1 MPHPKKCAAVVVGI
15 DDYSFAPLSS
25 CVNDAL
31 AIRDALVAYGMVDAS
46 RVDLFTDPVRPD
58 SRRPTRDALARTLF
72 DLCDSG
78 DDIERLYFYYAGH
91 GLLRHLDGAQTRTSS
106 VIIPSDVTDLRTD
119 GAKLID
125 LSDLAGK
132 FSRRGPQEQV
142 FIVDACRDMDYER
155 EPDVGPLGWGLP
167 PEGQQRKQAVIHSVP
182 PMGKAEGRQGGL
194 GVFTGYLLEAL
205 RGSGTAKDYD
215 DNTEGYVVRVRSALD
230 YARDQIERAMKNV
243 ATWQLYYNIPR
254 VGGEDYDDM
263 EPLRALQPA
272 EVPDVPFTIHVEPE
286 DAASTTRVEVWHRG
300 IPLPAQSMPPRN
312 NHQPV
317 SLRPDRYRLKA
328 KSASGIPQPEQVLI
342 DIREVDAITVRILDV
357 AGNPPAGGP
366 PPHDG
371 SQPDSPVPLS
381 AITWSRQSRQA
392 VGFGAAPDSDGG
404 GALSVPSGDSG
415 RLIAAALE
423 QVTRVEIESLQP
435 PSTRLTGW
443 GKVEAE
449 LPAGAY
455 EVRFRLGTDV
465 FSKVQVYLD
474 AGEELNVSP
483 MADLSPLVAEVV
495 GTSEAGS
502 ILVSETIGN
511 IQAALT
517 PTLLTLVGLKS
528 FDPGNTTLHRFQ
540 GVVPLHDARDYHDRP
555 IVVVLAYDG
564 SGWKQEPRTLLR
576 SARIRVARHAGGER
590 PIMVP
595 LTELLAETLA
605 SQQSP
610 TEGRGA
616 TEGRGFQRIGVAILE
631 APADSFRVDLQSE
644 EFGTASIATASVDG
658 RVTVV
663 TLNLHPDGRLDVTQ
677 SMLRLPGVDYPN
689 EYVSDASPGRIV
701 RDLMLGQQL
710 YRSNELLTAP
720 RVRGRNDLL
729 TELLYAK
736 WTDPMVTTM
745 ALLAEHR
752 RRQESPSGRVGG
764 NEEGRL
770 QDWEVAEAL
779 RNLVHFFSSVPD
791 VRVVDALFNDPR
803 PAARGEAGPA
813 TEASYRSLL
822 GIIRLVADAELPV
835 LQDAARALRSIV
847 NDLGLSHPLL
857 EETVRRA
864 RPGDVWTVRA
874 SPEDASDLARLEY
887 AVSTAAQP
895 LEATA
900 G

>member
-1 MPHPKKCAAVVVGI
+1 MPDPKKCAAVIVGI
-15 DDYSFAPLSS
+15 DDYTFAPLTS

-31 AIRDALVAYGMVDAS
+31 AIRDALIGYGMVDAS
-46 RVDLFTDPVRPD
+46 RVELFTHPVQSD
-58 SRRPTRDALARTLF
+58 SREPTRESLAKTLF
-72 DLCDSG
+72 DLCETG
-78 DDIERLYFYYAGH
+78 DDIERLYVYYAGH

-155 EPDVGPLGWGLP
+155 EPDVGPLGWGLS

-182 PMGKAEGRQGGL
+182 PMGKADGRAGGN

-205 RGSGTAKDYD
+205 RGTGTAKDYD
-215 DNTEGYVVRVRSALD
+215 DNRDGYVVRVRSALD
-230 YARDQIERAMKNV
+230 YARDRVEHALKNV
-243 ATWQLYYNIPR
+243 AKWQLYYNIPR

-263 EPLRALQPA
+263 EPLRDLRAD

-286 DAASTTRVEVWHRG
+286 EAAATTRVELWHRG
-300 IPLPAQSMPPRN
+300 FALGTQSMPPRG
-312 NHQPV
+312 NHQAV
-317 SLRPDRYRLKA
+317 SLRPDRYKLKA
-328 KSASGIPQPEQVLI
+328 QSRAGIPQPEQVLI

-357 AGNPPAGGP
+357 VGNPPPAEP
-366 PPHDG
+366 PPRDG
-371 SQPDSPVPLS
+371 SLPDAPLPLS
-381 AITWSRQSRQA
+381 AITRSRQSRDLPGDATTPGFDDGNVQA
-392 VGFGAAPDSDGG
+392 VPSD
-404 GALSVPSGDSG
+404 DSG

-423 QVTRVEIESLQP
+423 QLTRVEIESLQP
-435 PSTRLTGW
+435 PSTRLAGW
-443 GKVEAE
+443 GKVEAD

-455 EVRFRLGTDV
+455 EVRFRLGTEV
-465 FSKVQVYLD
+465 FSKVHVYLD
-474 AGEELNVSP
+474 PGEELTVSP
-483 MADLSPLVAEVV
+483 NADLSPLVAEVV

-502 ILVSETIGN
+502 IVVSETIGE

-528 FDPGNTTLHRFQ
+528 FDPGNTTMHRFQ
-540 GVVPLHDARDYHDRP
+540 GIVPLHDSRDYGNRP
-555 IVVVLAYDG
+555 LVVVLAYDG
-564 SGWKQEPRTLLR
+564 NGWKHDAPTLIG
-576 SARIRVARHAGGER
+576 SARIRVARHAGTER
-590 PIMVP
+590 PTNVP
-595 LTELLAETLA
+595 LTELLTSTLPYQE
-605 SQQSP
+605 SSLM
-610 TEGRGA
+610 
-616 TEGRGFQRIGVAILE
+616 EGRGFQRIGLGIQE
-631 APADSFRVDLQSE
+631 APEGSFRIDLQSA
-644 EFGTASIATASVDG
+644 EFGTASIASAAVDG

-663 TLNLHPDGRLDVTQ
+663 ALNLHPDGRLDVTQ
-677 SMLRLPGVDYPN
+677 SILRIPGVDYPN
-689 EYVSDASPGRIV
+689 EYVRDTSPGRIV

-710 YRSNELLTAP
+710 YKSNELLTAP
-720 RVRGRNDLL
+720 RVWGKNDLL

-752 RRQESPSGRVGG
+752 RRHESATVRSDSPQ
-764 NEEGRL
+764 EGRL
-770 QDWEVAEAL
+770 EEWEVAEAIK
-779 RNLVHFFSSVPD
+779 NLERVFSSVPD

-803 PAARGEAGPA
+803 HAARGELGPN
-813 TEASYRSLL
+813 TDASYRSFL
-822 GIIRLVADAELPV
+822 GIIRLVADAEIPV

-857 EETVRRA
+857 EETLRRA

-874 SPEDASDLARLEY
+874 SPEDASDLAFLEY
-887 AVSTAAQP
+887 KVSTAAQP
-895 LEATA
+895 FVATA